1 MITDEVIKE
10 IYKNYNR
17 QGRKPEELNIDHFI
31 RLLTDTHLIYT
42 DDDELVIDDLE
53 ESNPFRRFLIRSL
66 TGILEFDRHVA
77 FVFID
82 HILFF
87 NKTTGAM
94 RVHFK
99 VAKQRSLLDK
109 LFGKH

>member
-1 MITDEVIKE
+1 MITDEVIKD
-10 IYKNYNR
+10 IYKNYNKT
-17 QGRKPEELNIDHFI
+17 GRKPDELNVDYFI

-42 DDDELVIDDLE
+42 DGDELVVDDME
-53 ESNPFRRFLIRSL
+53 ENNPFRRFLIRSL
-66 TGILEFDRHVA
+66 TGILEFDKHVA

-87 NKTTGAM
+87 NKATGAM

-99 VAKQRSLLDK
+99 KSKERSLLGK
-109 LFGKH
+109 IFGRD